1 MKKTSRILA
10 IVLTICM
17 SITAM
22 ATLAACPDKGFEL
35 ESFTVDMSTIK
46 TTYKVGE
53 QVDFSGI
60 KVNIRF
66 TDEKYNKQLGFADL
80 LITYPTDITST
91 VGVKE
96 VTVQY
101 TDVTGTK
108 RYTSFNIT
116 VEAAEPVIE
125 KGSVALFT
133 LPASIVDYNDKVDK
147 AKKSK
152 YGSNTFESE
161 YIDDEDNVYYVG
173 SANEFKFAPVLKV
186 FDEQERPQVV
196 SKYRTTTKVYMD
208 GEKTPLI
215 SALTDEDNIINVHSF
230 DETEY
235 VRSYDADNKMSF
247 GAAAIGH
254 TFRIVVTFDREFFEV
269 EEDSVGSVNEQVEL
283 TVKVIDAYNVYS
295 AAELVVIDNV
305 GVGDRG
311 NNDNTTEAYAAF
323 KESHGLSNVN
333 AKGVVLHND
342 LTLTCNDIP
351 SCYYERLA
359 KPYEYK
365 DQSGNVMM
373 TANAFMKDES
383 NIYARRILKDETF
396 SLIGNFFTVDCSQ
409 LPLAPSPA
417 AANDVKAAE
426 YGGIQISDYGSNY
439 SNVSLIRILG
449 GGEASGDTALSG
461 NAIVKNVMFIGNANR
476 NEVTDSKGSLVSAG
490 GLICIKS
497 QGSNLDYNNT
507 IQNKF
512 FISIFPNYSG
522 VTNANKVKVFD
533 SYQNAVFIYGGG
545 VLNINSSYM
554 LRSGGPLCIIQHL
567 NPQSNTQSD
576 YPVVNASDS
585 YLESY
590 CDGNEMWFASVGAT
604 EIAGQLKLINNFFLQ
619 AQTSK
624 VMLDKNGKMN
634 IICVNMSDGSNA
646 GETVKN
652 VYTQGKFSISKN
664 GKTATLNRLLSQPF
678 YKELVMPKLVA
689 GAVVINAVDDADQK
703 SFVYFDGQSK
713 AYSGA
718 SGAIFAPSADNLV
731 DYAIWN
737 TFNEANH
744 FAINMGGFGI
754 MLGLVEASAAS
765 AE

>member
-1 MKKTSRILA
+1 
-10 IVLTICM
+10 
-17 SITAM
+17 
-22 ATLAACPDKGFEL
+22 
-35 ESFTVDMSTIK
+35 MSTIK

-215 SALTDEDNIINVHSF
+215 SVLTDEDNIINVHSF

-426 YGGIQISDYGSNY
+426 YGGIQISDYGSDY
-439 SNVSLIRILG
+439 SNVSLIRIL
-449 GGEASGDTALSG
+449 
-461 NAIVKNVMFIGNANR
+461 
-476 NEVTDSKGSLVSAG
+476 
-490 GLICIKS
+490 
-497 QGSNLDYNNT
+497 
-507 IQNKF
+507 
-512 FISIFPNYSG
+512 
-522 VTNANKVKVFD
+522 
-533 SYQNAVFIYGGG
+533 GGG

-703 SFVYFDGQSK
+703 SFVYFDGQFN

-718 SGAIFAPSADNLV
+718 SDAIFAPSADNLV